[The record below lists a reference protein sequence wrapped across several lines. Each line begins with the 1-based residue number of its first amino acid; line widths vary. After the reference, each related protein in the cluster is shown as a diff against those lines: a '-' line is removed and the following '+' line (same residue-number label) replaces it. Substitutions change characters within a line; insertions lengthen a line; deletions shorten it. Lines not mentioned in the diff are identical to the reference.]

1 MPCGD
6 VFAELADLQLKMA
19 ERLADRVGGARAV
32 RRRHGADLQRRAPMT
47 PGAKES

>member
-1 MPCGD
+1 
-6 VFAELADLQLKMA
+6 MA

-32 RRRHGADLQRRAPMT
+32 RRRHGADLWRPTLMT